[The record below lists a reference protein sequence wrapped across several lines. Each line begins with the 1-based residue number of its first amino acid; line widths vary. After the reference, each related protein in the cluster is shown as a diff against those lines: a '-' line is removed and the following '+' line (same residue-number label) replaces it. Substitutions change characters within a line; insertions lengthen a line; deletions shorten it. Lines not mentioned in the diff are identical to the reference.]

1 MVLGGIESL
10 VQNMHGEDTTEV
22 EVETR
27 QDDMEDNP
35 AHESAV
41 TRAWA
46 SMCKSRVRTSVALG
60 IVGAALSATLIAPL
74 PISHDS
80 INFVLA
86 LEHYDVTLH
95 QPHPPGYFLYIML
108 GRLVQ
113 AMVGDGW
120 TALWLLGII
129 GVGLAVAFTVR
140 AGWEVAPGAGVA
152 AGVIALSSPLLLS
165 SAARGETHALAC
177 ALSAFIGWRVL
188 KLRLSGQT
196 SVNEV
201 IAISVAMAVLSGL
214 RPSDALFLVPLW
226 AYGVLAPGWRG
237 LMIGITVGAFGTVSW
252 LLPMV
257 SLQPGGLPAIR
268 HASSMLSSGFAA
280 HFSPFVS
287 GWSALRHNS
296 TATVVAL
303 IAVVGPGWLAAPFLP
318 RLRGR
323 IPTHLVW
330 VFAAWT
336 IPAVLFCVLGHI
348 GKAYY
353 LLSISAALWLIGGIT
368 LATGLHNRKE
378 LVPLIL
384 AATVMALGFVVP
396 IRIETNRLM
405 RAWQAAASLVSE
417 LPADQTVALAP
428 NVPKAPE
435 GALAWD
441 FRHTMYLA
449 PHMLTVLFPL
459 DSTAEWADF
468 NAGRDRLT
476 FRLPPQVELPGIRYI
491 LLPGTDFLENLPA
504 GARLQDRSAES
515 MKLYVVPVDPT
526 EPLILG
532 PGRRIEFRPAKT
544 ALPGQSGSA
553 S

>member
-27 QDDMEDNP
+27 QDDMEDNL

-60 IVGAALSATLIAPL
+60 IVGTALSATLIAPL

-80 INFVLA
+80 VGFVLA

-140 AGWEVAPGAGVA
+140 AGWELSPA
-152 AGVIALSSPLLLS
+152 AGVTAGLIALSSPLLLTA
-165 SAARGETHALAC
+165 AARGESYASSC
-177 ALSAFIGWRVL
+177 ALSAFIGWRI
-188 KLRLSGQT
+188 LRLRLASC
-196 SVNEV
+196 NKMREV
-201 IAISVAMAVLSGL
+201 IVVSTAMAALAGF
-214 RPSDALFLVPLW
+214 RTSDAVFLLLLW
-226 AYGVLAPGWRG
+226 AWGVLVLGWRG
-237 LMIGITVGAFGTVSW
+237 LTIGAVIGAIGTIGWLIPMI
-252 LLPMV
+252 
-257 SLQPGGLPAIR
+257 SLQPGGLAAIR
-268 HASSMLSSGFAA
+268 HTSSMLTSGWVAQ
-280 HFSPFVS
+280 FSPFVA
-287 GWSALRHNS
+287 GWPALQKNLVDS
-296 TATVVAL
+296 TYAIGTAIGL
-303 IAVVGPGWLAAPFLP
+303 GWLAIPFLH
-318 RLRGR
+318 RLRDRMASVLTWLCVTWAAPG
-323 IPTHLVW
+323 I
-330 VFAAWT
+330 VFF
-336 IPAVLFCVLGHI
+336 ILGHI
-348 GKAYY
+348 GFPYY
-353 LLSISAALWLIGGIT
+353 VLSLSPVLWIVSGLALAIGLSNKKERLLLIFAAAVIVLI
-368 LATGLHNRKE
+368 H
-378 LVPLIL
+378 
-384 AATVMALGFVVP
+384 VVHV
-396 IRIETNRLM
+396 RVDYNRLM
-405 RAWQAAASLVSE
+405 RTWQAAASLASE